1 MSVEAYFAHDGAKAS
16 LDCGGT
22 TPLFFHV
29 LLAPGALEFTP
40 SLSAWLPCRKSG
52 DMSPQ
57 SIAAILPPP
66 RSVQGPP
73 SFMIAIS
80 SPGRMAV
87 LLGFFLGV
95 TYLLPHLM
103 SLRDKEIWWQPFPAR
118 KQPDSRAMPS
128 RRHASREIAAK
139 MWDTITLGEGW
150 GGAGVR
156 GTKFRPSNR
165 PIYSSA

>member
-128 RRHASREIAAK
+128 RRPRKPRNRREDVGHNHP
-139 MWDTITLGEGW
+139 WGGLGWGRGEGNK
-150 GGAGVR
+150 VSSIQP
-156 GTKFRPSNR
+156 TDL
-165 PIYSSA
+165 SSA

>member
-40 SLSAWLPCRKSG
+40 SLSAWLPCRKNG

-87 LLGFFLGV
+87 LLGFFLG
-95 TYLLPHLM
+95 
-103 SLRDKEIWWQPFPAR
+103 RC
-118 KQPDSRAMPS
+118 
-128 RRHASREIAAK
+128 
-139 MWDTITLGEGW
+139 
-150 GGAGVR
+150 
-156 GTKFRPSNR
+156 
-165 PIYSSA
+165 